1 MIFHFASFVTCGRCC
16 CCCWTDFIWTTNKK
30 RISVETLLPPSF
42 AHTHSMH
49 IGCTSPFYFVVVL
62 CTIALHNSCVSVCVL
77 CWQFWQ
83 SRNTLFSLCQSI
95 SVCWLVFAASNRSFF
110 TLSLSPC
117 VWDSL
122 WIDNAN
128 LTIDLFTSDL
138 FRCFAGW
145 FFTFSFKCVRVNL
158 V

>member
-1 MIFHFASFVTCGRCC
+1 MIFHFASFVSYGR

-62 CTIALHNSCVSVCVL
+62 CTIALHNSCVSVCV
-77 CWQFWQ
+77 CFVDNSDSQKKHSF
-83 SRNTLFSLCQSI
+83 FPLCQSI
-95 SVCWLVFAASNRSFF
+95 SVCRLVFAASNRSFF

-122 WIDNAN
+122 WIDNADH
-128 LTIDLFTSDL
+128 TIDLFTSDL